1 MQKEIDL
8 KLMVAALSAVL
19 IYEDEGD
26 ILTISKAREKGSN
39 WIQDHRNTGHGKNGL
54 LHTNNKRSLLR

>member
-26 ILTISKAREKGSN
+26 ILKISKAREKGSN
-39 WIQDHRNTGHGKNGL
+39 WIQDQRNKYVHAYFF
-54 LHTNNKRSLLR
+54 SWVQ

>member
-39 WIQDHRNTGHGKNGL
+39 WIQDQRNTGHGKNGL